1 MTKSENSHYRKTVL
15 PNGAKVVTETIPH
28 VRSVSLGL
36 WVDVGSRDEPIQSSG
51 ISHFIEHMVFKGTE
65 TRRASEIASYLESV
79 GGVLNAFTGR
89 EQTCYYA
96 KFLDEHIDKAVEI
109 LFDLVNNALFD
120 RQDIEKEKK
129 VVLEEI
135 HDIED
140 SPSDLVHDLFAGVIF
155 GKHPLGRSI
164 LGSRNSINSM
174 NRPKVLRHLKRF
186 YRPDKTIVAACG
198 NLQHD
203 HLVELTN
210 QYINQGVYAAS
221 INGRRKPRFK
231 TQRRI
236 FRRKTN
242 QTHVCLGIPAREFS
256 HESRTAMLLLNSVL
270 GGGMSSRLFQRLR
283 EDLGLVYSVFSFLDF
298 FADNG
303 IFGIYL
309 GTDKNN
315 VKKALSAVRTEID
328 AVIAD
333 RLDAAEIEKAREQLK
348 GSLMLGLENTSNR
361 MNRLA
366 KHELLVNKY
375 ISLDETVAAIDGV
388 KADEILEIARQLF
401 SAVHFS
407 AVVLG
412 PVKGDV
418 YSALD

>member
-1 MTKSENSHYRKTVL
+1 MNKPENSVYKKTAL
-15 PNGAKVVTETIPH
+15 PNGAKIITETIPY

-36 WVDVGSRDEPIQSSG
+36 WVDVGSRDETMQSSG
-51 ISHFIEHMVFKGTE
+51 ISHFIEHVVFKGTS
-65 TRRASEIASYLESV
+65 TRKASEIASYLESV

-96 KFLDEHIDKAVEI
+96 KFLDEHLDKAVEI

-129 VVLEEI
+129 VILEEI

-164 LGSRNSINSM
+164 LGTRKSVISM
-174 NRPKVLRHLKRF
+174 NRPKVLRYRNRF
-186 YRPDKTIVAACG
+186 YRPDNIIVAACG
-198 NLQHD
+198 NLRHD
-203 HLVELTN
+203 HLVELTER
-210 QYINQGVYAAS
+210 YINPQVYPSAR
-221 INGRRKPRFK
+221 NGRRRPKFVPQRK
-231 TQRRI
+231 TY
-236 FRRKTN
+236 RRKTN
-242 QTHVCLGIPAREFS
+242 QTHICLGIPAREFN
-256 HESRTAMLLLNSVL
+256 HECRTAMLLLNSAL

-315 VKKALSAVRTEID
+315 IGKALAAVRSEID

-333 RLDAAEIEKAREQLK
+333 RLSPAEIEKAREQLK

-366 KHELLVNKY
+366 RHELLANKY
-375 ISLDETVAAIDGV
+375 ISLDETVSAIDAV
-388 KADEILEIARQLF
+388 KADEILEVARELF
-401 SAVHFS
+401 SRARFS

-418 YSALD
+418 YAALE